1 MEELFFQPNIASTS
15 YMDRSKKKKM
25 NKKRPKKNNWYDWL
39 INYVPNPIGNAL
51 DGFKEKVVT
60 PFKTNT
66 PDEYGKQTM
75 YGSGNRPTQKI

>member
-1 MEELFFQPNIASTS
+1 
-15 YMDRSKKKKM
+15 M
-25 NKKRPKKNNWYDWL
+25 NKKKNRYDWL
-39 INYVPNPIGNAL
+39 INYVPDPIGNTL

-66 PDEYGKQTM
+66 PDEYEKQTV